1 MQEELRHAPL
11 PKYLKQPRN
20 FNECNQSS
28 QLQIHIPILH
38 TPMER
43 PQRSTTKKTF
53 DLMKVKKDMLQTFAK
68 QLSTWLLQ
76 ISRKH

>member
-1 MQEELRHAPL
+1 MHHFQSTKL
-11 PKYLKQPRN
+11 LKQPRN

-53 DLMKVKKDMLQTFAK
+53 DLMTVKKNMLQTSAK

-76 ISRKH
+76 I